1 MASEEEMDVMAQEA
15 QDLAEYLNEKA
26 EEFDQLAQERHQA
39 GAEEYGSITFLGN
52 DVIRMMLEEL
62 ADTAN
67 YCKMQGIKL
76 LMLQEQLEQDP
87 RLKEFQSQEDGED
100 LQIGFDSF
108 KGVKDIGWG
117 RP

>member
-1 MASEEEMDVMAQEA
+1 MATDEEMDVMAQEA

-26 EEFDQLAQERHQA
+26 DDFDRLCQQRHEA
-39 GAEEYGSITFLGN
+39 GEKEYGSITFLGN

-87 RLKEFQSQEDGED
+87 RLREFQSEEGEED

-117 RP
+117 KS